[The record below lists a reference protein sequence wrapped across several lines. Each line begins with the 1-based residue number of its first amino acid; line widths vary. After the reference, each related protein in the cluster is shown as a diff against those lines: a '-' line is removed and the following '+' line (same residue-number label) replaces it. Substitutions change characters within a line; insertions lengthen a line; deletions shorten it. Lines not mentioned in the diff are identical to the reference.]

1 MDKNKTLRIKEK
13 LETFL
18 KSIELEE
25 EVIFSIKHFNNTN
38 IDCSFEF
45 SLKSKNDEVDKIETE
60 LCKSVGFTQNVIG
73 EVFKHDGFDFI
84 ITEIRKRN
92 RKYPVIAGRN
102 GNNYKFTVSYIKRQL
117 GGDKLIN
124 RNANLEKLL
133 GDD

>member
-1 MDKNKTLRIKEK
+1 MDKNKALRIKER
-13 LETFL
+13 LEGFL

-25 EVIFSIKHFNNTN
+25 EVSFSIKHFNQTN

-73 EVFKHDGFDFI
+73 EVFKHEGVDFKI
-84 ITEIRKRN
+84 FEIRKRSK
-92 RKYPVIAGRN
+92 KYPIVASSKSKSL
-102 GNNYKFTVSYIKRQL
+102 KFSVNYIKRKL

-124 RNANLEKLL
+124 RKANLEKLL
-133 GDD
+133 GED